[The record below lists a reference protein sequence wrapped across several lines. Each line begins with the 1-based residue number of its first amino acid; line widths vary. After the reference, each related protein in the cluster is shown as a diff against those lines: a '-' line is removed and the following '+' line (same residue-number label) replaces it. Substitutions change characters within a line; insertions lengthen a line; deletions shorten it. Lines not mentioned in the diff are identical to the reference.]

1 MSKRNSKN
9 LILLE
14 TLLTPGDYEILFIDI
29 SNGLFSQDI
38 KLSYLPISL
47 GIKIKYMKKTQ
58 NRYNCNGKRLPP
70 NFQILFERNKEYFEY
85 KGDIIFNLKILKDEF
100 YLSIPEDDDYI
111 LRLNTYYQ
119 DGNNIDIKVYEIQSE
134 DINDKILYTKNSY
147 WGGQSSIVASLSKG
161 KKYSVE
167 FDYSSSFFT
176 QNERKFCELYYLKM
190 VLGSEKY
197 IKKIA
202 PFSYYTEQSCKD
214 YYSNSINQTVDE
226 FIKRFSDE
234 HSDESNYYFFRYEI
248 ISKDILSYNNL
259 DNSFF
264 KESLQDFSIIY
275 SGTIIIKEDINFYIE
290 CISEFITGIIIPI
303 IIPLK
308 ENIDF
313 NLSNE
318 YLRKFLLH
326 KSRINMRLTEGKYQ
340 LILVHG
346 LSQYTSSNSES
357 NLQLDSL
364 LSIDKIPK
372 CVQFKIRIVSIL
384 LD

>member
-1 MSKRNSKN
+1 MSKRNSRN

-100 YLSIPEDDDYI
+100 YLSIPEDDDYV

-161 KKYSVE
+161 QKNSVE

-176 QNERKFCELYYLKM
+176 
-190 VLGSEKY
+190 
-197 IKKIA
+197 
-202 PFSYYTEQSCKD
+202 
-214 YYSNSINQTVDE
+214 
-226 FIKRFSDE
+226 
-234 HSDESNYYFFRYEI
+234 
-248 ISKDILSYNNL
+248 
-259 DNSFF
+259 
-264 KESLQDFSIIY
+264 
-275 SGTIIIKEDINFYIE
+275 
-290 CISEFITGIIIPI
+290 
-303 IIPLK
+303 
-308 ENIDF
+308 
-313 NLSNE
+313 
-318 YLRKFLLH
+318 
-326 KSRINMRLTEGKYQ
+326 
-340 LILVHG
+340 
-346 LSQYTSSNSES
+346 
-357 NLQLDSL
+357 
-364 LSIDKIPK
+364 
-372 CVQFKIRIVSIL
+372 
-384 LD
+384 